1 MSALNDG
8 YRDWLKK
15 TGVDLGKLKRSIAQK
30 VWDVEDLENSFL
42 EQVKLQSNN
51 KQSNT
56 HKKDPPSRPRTTAAR
71 QSNARYVKEGV
82 TRVVIE
88 HDADGMMHAHIE
100 NIGLAVE
107 LKTSQR
113 LRVVLLV
120 LCGKIS
126 RVNDPDSG
134 LVPYKTSAELREAIE
149 EISGTPISATN
160 LQNQIHFLRDRLQDA
175 SIDPKLIETGGGGYR
190 FRLRMDGDVHEEK

>member
-1 MSALNDG
+1 MSAFKDD
-8 YRDWLKK
+8 YCVWLKK
-15 TGVDLGKLKRSIAQK
+15 TGEDLRKLKKSIAQK
-30 VWDVEDLENSFL
+30 VWDVEDLENRVL
-42 EQVKLQSNN
+42 EQVKLQSN
-51 KQSNT
+51 KKPSKA
-56 HKKDPPSRPRTTAAR
+56 HKNNLPSRPRTAAAR
-71 QSNARYVKEGV
+71 RSNARYVKEGV

-120 LCGKIS
+120 LCGKVS

-149 EISGTPISATN
+149 QISGTRISATN

-175 SIDPKLIETGGGGYR
+175 MIDRKLIETGGGGYR